1 MKVKHISKKKQNSM
15 LRETNY
21 QTAKEDLDK
30 WVGIVKL
37 NREKESLN
45 FVPKNKYDAKI
56 NFVSSQ
62 PQT

>member
-37 NREKESLN
+37 NREK
-45 FVPKNKYDAKI
+45 
-56 NFVSSQ
+56 
-62 PQT
+62 